1 MKYEWIDSYL
11 LAKAGISKNLQTE
24 WNWIRYVID
33 GKMCVAVCLDE
44 QDNPYYIT
52 LKLRPENGMDL
63 QEQHEDIIP
72 GYYMNKK
79 HWNTVYIHKDVEQVQ
94 INKMIDWSYDL
105 VLQSFSKKKQQELL
119 D

>member
-79 HWNTVYIHKDVEQVQ
+79 HWISIVLDKNIKLETIKEL
-94 INKMIDWSYDL
+94 IDISYSL
-105 VLQSFSKKKQQELL
+105 VK
-119 D
+119 